1 MYKKILVPIAFEHTK
16 DTGRAIELAQKLID
30 DDGTITLLTV
40 LEAIPTYVIQQLPA
54 AALTDNRDEAR
65 AALKADAAG
74 VKNVKI
80 AVVDGHAA
88 NTILEFADEHE
99 FDCIVI
105 ASHRP
110 GLQDYFLGSTASRVV
125 RHAKASVHVIR

>member
-1 MYKKILVPIAFEHTK
+1 MYKNILVPIAFEHTK
-16 DTGRAIELAQKLID
+16 DTGRAMKLAQKLVD

-74 VKNVKI
+74 AKNVKI

-88 NTILEFADEHE
+88 NTILEFADEYGS
-99 FDCIVI
+99 DCIII

-125 RHAKASVHVIR
+125 RHSKANVHVIR